1 MKANYKITTI
11 NEFFQARRLGYCYKW
26 LKANVL
32 SKLESEPEPEPARI
46 KPEPV
51 KNRTAP

>member
-1 MKANYKITTI
+1 MKANYKINTI
-11 NEFFQARRLGYCYKW
+11 NEFFLARRLGCCYKW

-32 SKLESEPEPEPARI
+32 SKLESEPEPARI